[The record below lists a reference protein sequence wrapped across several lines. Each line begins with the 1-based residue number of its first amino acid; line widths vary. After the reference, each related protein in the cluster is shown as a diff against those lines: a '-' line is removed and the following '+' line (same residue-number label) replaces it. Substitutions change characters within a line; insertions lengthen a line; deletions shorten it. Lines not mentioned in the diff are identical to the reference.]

1 MIFVIL
7 GLHVEYP
14 DEISTVMG
22 DPQTRSVEYGPV
34 NGLEK
39 LALVWTNF
47 SRFHLPRQFGV
58 LVDEPSLTQHVGR
71 SVLQLNINACL
82 TDDNIIYIFIHHNW

>member
-1 MIFVIL
+1 VIFVIL

-39 LALVWTNF
+39 LALV
-47 SRFHLPRQFGV
+47 
-58 LVDEPSLTQHVGR
+58 
-71 SVLQLNINACL
+71 
-82 TDDNIIYIFIHHNW
+82 